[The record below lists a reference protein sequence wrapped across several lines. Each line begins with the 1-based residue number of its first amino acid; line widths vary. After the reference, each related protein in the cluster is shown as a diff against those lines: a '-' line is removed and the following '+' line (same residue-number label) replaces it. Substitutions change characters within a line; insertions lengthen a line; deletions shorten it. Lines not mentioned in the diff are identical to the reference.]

1 MVLTVMKR
9 IQTLKT
15 FFIGAVL
22 SVGVA
27 SFAITPP
34 VLAQNTCG
42 GADTAI
48 IKCDQ
53 GADAGGDVKNSAIW
67 TILMMAVNILT
78 GLIAV
83 AALFGIVYGSVL
95 YTSAGGNQ
103 EQVKK
108 AIGIFTNVGIGV
120 LAYALMYI
128 ALNFL
133 IPGGA
138 F

>member
-9 IQTLKT
+9 KQIIKT
-15 FFIGAVL
+15 FIASLILAAGVTFL
-22 SVGVA
+22 STGQP
-27 SFAITPP
+27 IY
-34 VLAQNTCG
+34 AQEECG
-42 GADTAI
+42 GAKTAI
-48 IKCDQ
+48 ISCSES
-53 GADAGGDVKNSAIW
+53 GNADNIENTGLW
-67 TILMMAVNILT
+67 YILNLGINILT

-83 AALFGIVYGSVL
+83 AALFGIVYGAVL

-108 AIGIFTNVGIGV
+108 AIGIFTNVGIGII
-120 LAYALMYI
+120 AYALMYI